1 MKRRSFLASAAA
13 APLSLLPL
21 SATQGAV
28 MRTSTSSS
36 TPQRSAV
43 TVNGLSMHVEQQ
55 GSGKPVVLLH
65 GGIIPDCFGPNVA
78 ALAASRRV
86 IAPHLQAHGHTPDV
100 DRPLRAETLADDV
113 AALVRQLG
121 LGKVDVLGYSFGAGV
136 ALRLALRHPD
146 VVDRLVL
153 VSAPMKRA
161 GFYPEV
167 RAAFDNMA
175 AGAAQI
181 GAQMAQ
187 SPFAATYPKVN
198 WENLFRKMGELTRLD
213 YDLSAQVAA
222 LKTPTQLVYADADA
236 ISLEH
241 IAEFYKALGG
251 GQRDAGLD
259 GSQRS
264 VNQLA
269 IVPGTTHYTVLGT
282 TAVAEM
288 ANRFF
293 GT

>member
-1 MKRRSFLASAAA
+1 MS
-13 APLSLLPL
+13 
-21 SATQGAV
+21 
-28 MRTSTSSS
+28 TSTSSS

-43 TVNGLSMHVEQQ
+43 TVNGMAIHVEQQ
-55 GSGKPVVLLH
+55 GSGKPLVLLH

-78 ALAASRRV
+78 ALAAGRHI

-136 ALRLALRHPD
+136 ALRLALQHPD

-153 VSAPMKRA
+153 VSAPMKRS
-161 GFYPEV
+161 GFFPEV

-175 AGAAQI
+175 AGAAQV
-181 GAQMAQ
+181 GAQLAQ
-187 SPFAATYPKVN
+187 SPFAATYPKVD
-198 WENLFRKMGELTRLD
+198 WVNLFRKMGELTRRD

-222 LKTPTQLVYADADA
+222 LKTPTQLIYADADA

-259 GSQRS
+259 GSLRS
-264 VNQLA
+264 PSRLA
-269 IVPGTTHYTVLGT
+269 IIPGTTHYSILGT
-282 TAVAEM
+282 TAVADI
-288 ANRFF
+288 ARGFLA
-293 GT
+293 T